1 MTLGTWTSRCQGPHH
16 CHGATVGGW
25 NHPSSSDGS
34 DPRLCE
40 PAVFVEGFRSRYF
53 PLKQWLL
60 RRGHQASSNITWERV
75 RHSNSHCPL
84 QDSPHQ
90 GLRAGPSDLCFC
102 STLKRESHCSP
113 RTTSFPLP
121 HSSLHQASIVTC
133 TLHVRTSDP
142 GVHQVAQGSEYS

>member
-1 MTLGTWTSRCQGPHH
+1 M
-16 CHGATVGGW
+16 
-25 NHPSSSDGS
+25 
-34 DPRLCE
+34 
-40 PAVFVEGFRSRYF
+40 FVEGFRSRYF

-84 QDSPHQ
+84 QGPPHQ

-142 GVHQVAQGSEYS
+142 GVHQVAQGSGLPTGFSLYQLLLKPLGCGEGRAPETTGT